1 MDLDYKSIKALFRGK
16 INLKST
22 RKRMNSNN
30 LVRLPLCYTVENKGS
45 CNYSFS
51 KKNKMQN
58 FIRNKEISLCSNN
71 YVSNTNDTFNRKN
84 SLSKE
89 KVNEN
94 RIKNNKINEDELNR
108 IKHNYILTQNISNIS
123 VNRSYMNQL
132 NQNRQFKNEIKNMK
146 NNSIT
151 NNNIQTNLTY
161 LAKTPNNINVIRKIN
176 KSKSNFINKSKIILV
191 KKNKKFLDSQLSN
204 KKEVLNYSTLTELKH
219 KKHFSYSN
227 TINNYS
233 DFKKYSNKFDYI
245 RNMQENNINNK
256 IIYNLP
262 YKRKIIFNKPYS
274 NLRLNILNENQNRST
289 NKFHFSNK
297 FKTIETSNILAKS
310 QGNLLTKNPT
320 EYKIDEYMNKSNNRH
335 YSVEKKKSNIDIG
348 IGTNHYNVKNLN
360 INFNNIKVVNNN
372 VSKKNLCLEKN
383 KKNKFIDNNKDID
396 IIKKNEE
403 ISFKKNLN
411 TINILTNS
419 TIERNIL
426 RPKIKVSKIKSSL
439 KFSDDLMK
447 SANNINIMKK
457 KILNGKSEM
466 DIKNNKKKIRIM
478 KIDSCTIEGKSFKQK
493 YNQENFF
500 MKEKFLNKNEQ
511 FLIGIC
517 NGHGKHG
524 KLISKYIINTLPEL
538 IHDISENEIINSY
551 LQMNKQ
557 ILKNNNKAFDCS
569 LSGSSCISL
578 IISLEN
584 IISANLG
591 DNKAILARYEN
602 GLYNYV
608 NLNREHKP
616 TMPDEKKRI
625 LEHNG
630 KIGHIY
636 EKSNSPKK
644 VYLKNSDIPGLPLSR
659 SFGDVIAHSVGVIS
673 EPEVKNFSYNGSEKF
688 VIMASHGFWSLINGE
703 KSVEIVKEFYD
714 NNMDAIGALNKLAL
728 ELLNKSENEKKI
740 INEDI
745 IIIIVFFE

>member
-1 MDLDYKSIKALFRGK
+1 
-16 INLKST
+16 
-22 RKRMNSNN
+22 
-30 LVRLPLCYTVENKGS
+30 
-45 CNYSFS
+45 
-51 KKNKMQN
+51 
-58 FIRNKEISLCSNN
+58 
-71 YVSNTNDTFNRKN
+71 
-84 SLSKE
+84 
-89 KVNEN
+89 
-94 RIKNNKINEDELNR
+94 
-108 IKHNYILTQNISNIS
+108 
-123 VNRSYMNQL
+123 
-132 NQNRQFKNEIKNMK
+132 
-146 NNSIT
+146 
-151 NNNIQTNLTY
+151 
-161 LAKTPNNINVIRKIN
+161 
-176 KSKSNFINKSKIILV
+176 
-191 KKNKKFLDSQLSN
+191 
-204 KKEVLNYSTLTELKH
+204 
-219 KKHFSYSN
+219 
-227 TINNYS
+227 
-233 DFKKYSNKFDYI
+233 
-245 RNMQENNINNK
+245 
-256 IIYNLP
+256 
-262 YKRKIIFNKPYS
+262 
-274 NLRLNILNENQNRST
+274 
-289 NKFHFSNK
+289 
-297 FKTIETSNILAKS
+297 
-310 QGNLLTKNPT
+310 
-320 EYKIDEYMNKSNNRH
+320 
-335 YSVEKKKSNIDIG
+335 
-348 IGTNHYNVKNLN
+348 
-360 INFNNIKVVNNN
+360 
-372 VSKKNLCLEKN
+372 
-383 KKNKFIDNNKDID
+383 
-396 IIKKNEE
+396 
-403 ISFKKNLN
+403 
-411 TINILTNS
+411 
-419 TIERNIL
+419 
-426 RPKIKVSKIKSSL
+426 
-439 KFSDDLMK
+439 MK

-457 KILNGKSEM
+457 KILKGKSEM